1 MKIFTFTFFN
11 FNSSFLKYFP
21 IVAVYKSFKNIWK
34 TTVVWKINTMNKK
47 SYFNW
52 KNLILF
58 HLKCFMI
65 INCSIAHSYSL
76 VFTLVHFHF
85 HSPLVF
91 TSVHSCSLAFYSCS
105 LVFFCVHLCLIHVH
119 LLVLTWVHSCSHLF
133 TCVLFVFSRLLLVFT
148 RVYLCSTVFLL
159 VYYLSLDLTRK
170 LTIV

>member
-105 LVFFCVHLCLIHVH
+105 LVFFLCSFVFNSCSLVSAHLSP
-119 LLVLTWVHSCSHLF
+119 LVFTFIYLCSLRVQSSSTRVHSCLPLF
-133 TCVLFVFSRLLLVFT
+133 NCVLT
-148 RVYLCSTVFLL
+148 RVLP
-159 VYYLSLDLTRK
+159 
-170 LTIV
+170 